1 MCVLCVHPDHTHQA
15 HKPLVSSIGRNP
27 NHFVVVPATFFYLST
42 LILSLYTEGTTTY
55 LRRFSCSCIMSVVFS
70 SCDLLQLLCG
80 RSGSWACRGR
90 HTLWPSMS
98 LLVCIMCR
106 FMPVFCSWCL
116 YVELVKHSKASSPPS
131 PFDQVSYQIFTRCPS
146 HCWTSSTSVGWLHTS
161 QQHGW
166 DKRSAYGPSKSSK
179 YEANPPNFLHWEVI
193 YNSLQEPVAQESMCR
208 RISWLLPLGVL
219 NTRA

>member
-80 RSGSWACRGR
+80 RPTY
-90 HTLWPSMS
+90 TLAQHVPSSMYN
-98 LLVCIMCR
+98 VQIC
-106 FMPVFCSWCL
+106 VFWCL
-116 YVELVKHSKASSPPS
+116 CVRNVTNTSAFKIDCVATMHTFSLINQAGPIIPRQPASYILGS
-131 PFDQVSYQIFTRCPS
+131 S
-146 HCWTSSTSVGWLHTS
+146 HT
-161 QQHGW
+161 
-166 DKRSAYGPSKSSK
+166 
-179 YEANPPNFLHWEVI
+179 
-193 YNSLQEPVAQESMCR
+193 PVL
-208 RISWLLPLGVL
+208 RI
-219 NTRA
+219 